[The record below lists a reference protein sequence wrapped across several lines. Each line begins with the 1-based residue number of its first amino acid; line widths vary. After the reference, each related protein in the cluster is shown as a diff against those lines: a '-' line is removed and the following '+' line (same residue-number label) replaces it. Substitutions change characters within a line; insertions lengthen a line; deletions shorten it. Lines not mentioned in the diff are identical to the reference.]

1 MAQQSYAFF
10 AVLVALAFA
19 IMSLAACANSEHDI
33 GPQAEAIPIGASAD
47 PGTEEFH
54 GAVIGADAL
63 RGALPS
69 ED

>member
-19 IMSLAACANSEHDI
+19 IMSLAACANSKQDV
-33 GPQAEAIPIGASAD
+33 GPQAESIAIGATGD
-47 PGTEEFH
+47 PGAEEFH
-54 GAVIGADAL
+54 GAPIGADTL

-69 ED
+69 EN

>member
-1 MAQQSYAFF
+1 MAQQSYAFL

-19 IMSLAACANSEHDI
+19 IMSLAACANTEHL
-33 GPQAEAIPIGASAD
+33 GPQAESIPIGATGN

-54 GAVIGADAL
+54 GAHIGADTL

-69 ED
+69 EN

>member
-19 IMSLAACANSEHDI
+19 IMSLAACASSAHD
-33 GPQAEAIPIGASAD
+33 GPQAEAIPIGATGD

-54 GAVIGADAL
+54 GAAIGHDTL

-69 ED
+69 EN